1 MPNKPPT
8 SEEKVVKH
16 LYILLEFWLK
26 IRIQTRDKDWL
37 VWLSEKKK
45 KNIPLNIKNKYL
57 ISIGIVAEILLSI
70 FVLTIWP

>member
-8 SEEKVVKH
+8 SEEKVKH

-37 VWLSEKKK
+37 VWLSEKKKK